1 MGDLLRSAF
10 GAWLAS
16 EMLCARGGASE
27 EGGEGGGEEGGG
39 GGEMRIY
46 VCGDRNAAKELQA
59 QILGALVQHEYCTTR
74 KDAVVVLKSWLQH
87 DRYLRV

>member
-16 EMLCARGGASE
+16 EMLYAGGGASGG
-27 EGGEGGGEEGGG
+27 GGEGGGGEKGG

-46 VCGDRNAAKELQA
+46 VCGDRNAAKDLQA
-59 QILGALVQHEYCTTR
+59 QILGALVQHEACTTR
-74 KDAVVVLKSWLQH
+74 KDAAAVLKSWLQH